1 MINSGKGNKNVG
13 EKTVEEEKKEKISGD
28 EHWNRWQQH
37 NKNKTHFVSTAAVSI
52 VLYLNC

>member
-37 NKNKTHFVSTAAVSI
+37 NKNKTHFVSTEV
-52 VLYLNC
+52 VKE